1 MGEKQNQPFQLSFNA
16 SLKVDFQGSR
26 VTSDGGLILVRE
38 LDERLGLEKLIEE
51 HLSDSR
57 QGLNKQFTLADLLRQ
72 SVYSRLAGYEDL
84 NDAERLAADPTFR
97 LISSQRIWDRG
108 AALTSTLHWF
118 ETELLT
124 KEENLIGLMALNRET
139 LGQAESLDGSDR
151 VVLDMDSSESPV
163 HGEQE
168 GSAYNGHFE
177 SVCYH
182 PLFLF
187 NSHGDCLA
195 AKLRPGNVHSA
206 EDWDELLLPEIERQQ
221 AEGKEVAFR
230 ADAAF
235 AKPEIYEALE
245 ERGVKYAIRIP
256 ANENLE
262 RDIAELLTRPVGR
275 PSHKPVVRY
284 KGFLYQAA
292 SWKTA
297 RRVVAKVE
305 FHFGE
310 LFPRVG
316 FIVTN
321 LSLPSRAV
329 VRFYNKRGTAE
340 QWIKEGKQ
348 ATHWTRLSCHR
359 FRANE
364 ARLQLS
370 LLAYNLGNLWRR
382 LVLPKRIDAWSLTS
396 LQQRLVKTG
405 GRLVKHARYYWL
417 LLAES
422 HLHAAAVW
430 ADAAADLR
438 RCRCR
443 AGSTP
448 IAVAKSGAEGG
459 GSEQCLRNRLRGS
472 KRGSS
477 DGQKRAVG
485 TPAIPLGPAL
495 VTNSLHRPENDPT
508 MHTLRFQIGN
518 SGLEVLRRHPG
529 VWGEIKRASDL
540 RKDFRPLV
548 LLRRP

>member
-1 MGEKQNQPFQLSFNA
+1 MRFPTCLSRFGGAHPVGEKQNQPFQLSFNS

-139 LGQAESLDGSDR
+139 LGQADCLDGSDR

-187 NSHGDCLA
+187 NDHGDCLA
-195 AKLRPGNVHSA
+195 AKLRSGNVSSA
-206 EDWDELLLPEIERQQ
+206 DDWDELLLPEIERQQ
-221 AEGKEVAFR
+221 AEGKRVAFR

-235 AKPEIYEALE
+235 ARPAIDEALE
-245 ERGVKYAIRIP
+245 TRGVEYAIRVP
-256 ANENLE
+256 ANKNLE
-262 RDIAELLTRPVGR
+262 LAIEDLLLRSPGW
-275 PSHKPVVRY
+275 PSRTPLVRY
-284 KGFLYQAA
+284 KSLQYQAD
-292 SWKTA
+292 SWMWP

-305 FHFGE
+305 H
-310 LFPRVG
+310 
-316 FIVTN
+316 
-321 LSLPSRAV
+321 
-329 VRFYNKRGTAE
+329 
-340 QWIKEGKQ
+340 
-348 ATHWTRLSCHR
+348 
-359 FRANE
+359 
-364 ARLQLS
+364 
-370 LLAYNLGNLWRR
+370 
-382 LVLPKRIDAWSLTS
+382 
-396 LQQRLVKTG
+396 
-405 GRLVKHARYYWL
+405 
-417 LLAES
+417 
-422 HLHAAAVW
+422 
-430 ADAAADLR
+430 
-438 RCRCR
+438 
-443 AGSTP
+443 
-448 IAVAKSGAEGG
+448 
-459 GSEQCLRNRLRGS
+459 
-472 KRGSS
+472 
-477 DGQKRAVG
+477 
-485 TPAIPLGPAL
+485 
-495 VTNSLHRPENDPT
+495 
-508 MHTLRFQIGN
+508 
-518 SGLEVLRRHPG
+518 
-529 VWGEIKRASDL
+529 
-540 RKDFRPLV
+540 
-548 LLRRP
+548 